1 MTYYCYWSSNL
12 VIILLLVAYYYYRSS
27 PACVPVKCAP
37 ASLLLH
43 PQQSFPGKMF
53 VLLTFVV
60 NLNVILHMFFF
71 FFNYVENIVFVHSI
85 LT

>member
-1 MTYYCYWSSNL
+1 MTYYCYRSSNL

-43 PQQSFPGKMF
+43 PQQSFQGKMF
-53 VLLTFVV
+53 VFITFVV
-60 NLNVILHMFFF
+60 NLNVILHTLFFF
-71 FFNYVENIVFVHSI
+71 VLTMLKILHLFIV
-85 LT
+85 L